1 MDKEKTRAHVLHNA
15 LRMFALRGVSAV
27 RMDDIAHELSMSK
40 RTLYEMFDNKENLLV
55 ECVKLHAEEERQVL
69 EEEIK
74 SGKDVLSI
82 TLSYL
87 TMAASHSQDVNPAF
101 LEDLKKSFALSELME
116 SLNNSF
122 ENGIYKILSV
132 GVEQGLIR
140 TDVDIEVAAAASK
153 AIRDAFMKR
162 GESRKFS
169 VKQIFESAILVQLR
183 GLSTDKGLALI
194 EDFKKNNK

>member
-1 MDKEKTRAHVLHNA
+1 
-15 LRMFALRGVSAV
+15 MFALRGVSAV

-55 ECVKLHAEEERQVL
+55 ECVKLHAEEERQML

-162 GESRKFS
+162 GGSRKFS